1 MAIRI
6 KKWQMSPLEAAEKKR
21 RIRNPD
27 GSYSSERSITVGSDE
42 EGYTNIPTI
51 YEGKQ
56 LSHKEA
62 IGRSK
67 KTGIRYPQFK
77 TLNEALKAAA
87 ERSRK
92 LGMYGRMLRG
102 TEFP

>member
-6 KKWQMSPLEAAEKKR
+6 KKWQMSPLEAAKTKR

-27 GSYSSERSITVGSDE
+27 GSYSSEQSITIGSDK

-51 YEGKQ
+51 YQGKQ
-56 LSHKEA
+56 LRHKEA
-62 IGRSK
+62 IAKSK
-67 KTGIRYPQFK
+67 TTGIRYPRFK
-77 TLNEALKAAA
+77 TLDQALKAAG